1 MTAVRIHR
9 YSVDPA
15 QLDDL
20 LARRAHLIDG
30 IRSGF
35 PGLTATILVKLDND
49 SYVDTWHWESAEM
62 MGAALAA
69 AAAAPPVA
77 DTLGLT
83 EDHVVHSGE
92 VIDQR

>member
-20 LARRAHLIDG
+20 LTRRAQLIAR

-35 PGLTATILVKLDND
+35 PALNATTLVKLEDD
-49 SYVDTWHWESAEM
+49 TYVDTWHWESAEQM
-62 MGAALAA
+62 NTALAA
-69 AAAAPPVA
+69 AAGAPPVA
-77 DTLGLT
+77 ETLGLT

>member
-15 QLDDL
+15 QLDAL
-20 LARRAHLIDG
+20 LARRVQLIDG

-35 PGLTATILVKLDND
+35 PGLTATTLVKLEND
-49 SYVDTWHWESAEM
+49 SYVDTWHWESAEL

-69 AAAAPPVA
+69 AAGFPAVA

-83 EDHVVHSGE
+83 EDHVVHAGE

>member
-15 QLDDL
+15 RLDDL
-20 LARRAHLIDG
+20 LARRARLIDG

-35 PGLTATILVKLDND
+35 PGLTATTLVKLDD
-49 SYVDTWHWESAEM
+49 GSYMDTWHWESAEL

-69 AAAAPPVA
+69 AAGFPAVS

-83 EDHVVHSGE
+83 GDHVVHGGE